1 MNTKSKR
8 LVISW
13 FGWDIR
19 DYELIA
25 YEALLHQ
32 LVCLEK
38 LVASLGMEIER
49 RGNNIDFI
57 IGKPG
62 GSISN
67 FEFFRFQRGWDR
79 LNEQHGFRM
88 SGLLWL
94 MPEDQSLDPQ
104 LPEEYYR
111 LGIKTYGD
119 SIGRPRRHLL
129 RPRSGGDG

>member
-1 MNTKSKR
+1 MNTKSTR
-8 LVISW
+8 LLISW

-19 DYELIA
+19 DYELIS
-25 YEALLHQ
+25 YEAMLHQ
-32 LVCLEK
+32 LGCIEK
-38 LVASLGMEIER
+38 LAVSLGLEIER

-62 GSISN
+62 RSVSN
-67 FEFFRFQRGWDR
+67 WEFFRFQREWER

-94 MPEDQSLDPQ
+94 MSEDLDLDPQ
-104 LPEEYYR
+104 LPQECYR

-129 RPRSGGDG
+129 CPRSGG